1 MAAVLQRMLIL
12 VDLEVVL
19 ELTLLRTET
28 EPRDKEIQ
36 EDHLVLF
43 MQQVAAAQVAAVVQ
57 LQVVQVVQ
65 AAAAQLGL
73 LTLQYIRVVVVAV
86 AAFREARRVVP
97 VALTWEALVA
107 DQTVRRATQVSQ
119 HPKPVEITEAVAV
132 AVAVHHQDLLAAMEV
147 LE

>member
-1 MAAVLQRMLIL
+1 MLIL

-19 ELTLLRTET
+19 DLTLLQTET
-28 EPRDKEIQ
+28 EPRDKVMQAE
-36 EDHLVLF
+36 HLVLF
-43 MQQVAAAQVAAVVQ
+43 MQQAVVAQVAPVVQ

-73 LTLQYIRVVVVAV
+73 LTLQYIRAAAVAV
-86 AAFREARRVVP
+86 AAFREARKVVP
-97 VALTWEALVA
+97 VAPTWEVLVA

-119 HPKPVEITEAVAV
+119 HPKPVEITEAVA
-132 AVAVHHQDLLAAMEV
+132 AVVVVQHQDLLVAMEV